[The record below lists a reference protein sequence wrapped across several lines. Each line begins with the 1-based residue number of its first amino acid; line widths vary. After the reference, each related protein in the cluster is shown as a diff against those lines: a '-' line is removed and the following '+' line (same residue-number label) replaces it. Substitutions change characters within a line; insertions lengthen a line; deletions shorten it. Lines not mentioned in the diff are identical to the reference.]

1 MSNDKIIEEAESI
14 LKMLNNS
21 KGDYNENV
29 VFSVTEEPHNV
40 FLCKKGDAI
49 ASVENFIKNKKKE
62 NDRNEKI
69 KQLIKSKKK

>member
-1 MSNDKIIEEAESI
+1 MSNDKIIEEAEGT

-21 KGDYNENV
+21 KGDYIMFPV
-29 VFSVTEEPHNV
+29 PEEPHNV

-69 KQLIKSKKK
+69 KQLIKSNKK